1 MFSWGTL
8 SCFGFVP
15 FAFCGFVC
23 VLCVLWV
30 SCSVFSLVFLRVL
43 CFVSLLIV
51 FCFVSCLFCVASRVL
66 FCFLVLRLC
75 FVFIYYGP
83 LSASRSVTFL
93 AHVVHDVTPVCGTDL
108 RYLVFLSRF

>member
-43 CFVSLLIV
+43 FFVSLLFV
-51 FCFVSCLFCVASRVL
+51 FCFVSSVLCCVSCFV
-66 FCFLVLRLC
+66 CFLVLRLC

-93 AHVVHDVTPVCGTDL
+93 AHVVRDVTLVFRTNLC
-108 RYLVFLSRF
+108 YLAFLSRF